1 MSMLPPV
8 RKPPVEK
15 RRQQL
20 LRAFDTLDDAT
31 QEQLV
36 DFAEFLS
43 ARHGTSSDEQ
53 PPAEPRDIPRPAEET
68 VIAAV
73 RRLSE
78 TYHMLDKAPMLHQ
91 TTSLVSAHIMQGRPA
106 TEVIDELELL
116 FESRYR
122 DLRKPVE
129 E

>member
-1 MSMLPPV
+1 MNMLPPV
-8 RKPPVEK
+8 RQPPVEK
-15 RRQQL
+15 RRQLL
-20 LRAFDTLDDAT
+20 LRAFDSLDDAT

-43 ARHGTSSDEQ
+43 ARHGSSADAQ
-53 PPAEPRDIPRPAEET
+53 PPAERREIPRPAEET

-91 TTSLVSAHIMQGRPA
+91 TSSLVSAHIMQGRPA
-106 TEVIDELELL
+106 TEVIDELEQL

-122 DLRKPVE
+122 DYRKPGGE
-129 E
+129 

>member
-1 MSMLPPV
+1 MLPPV
-8 RKPPVEK
+8 RQPPVEK

-20 LRAFDTLDDAT
+20 LRAFDSLDDAT

-43 ARHGTSSDEQ
+43 ARHGTSADAQ
-53 PPAEPRDIPRPAEET
+53 PPAEPREIPRPAEET

-91 TTSLVSAHIMQGRPA
+91 TSSLVSAHIMQGRPA
-106 TEVIDELELL
+106 TEVIDKLEQL

-122 DLRKPVE
+122 DYRKPGAD
-129 E
+129 

>member
-1 MSMLPPV
+1 MLPPV

-15 RRQQL
+15 RRRQL
-20 LRAFDTLDDAT
+20 LRAFDTLDAAT

-43 ARHGTSSDEQ
+43 ARHGISPDGH
-53 PPAEPRDIPRPAEET
+53 PPEEPRAIPRPAEET

-91 TTSLVSAHIMQGRPA
+91 TSSLVSAHIMQGRPA
-106 TEVIDELELL
+106 MEVIDELEQL

-122 DLRKPVE
+122 DLRKPDE

>member
-1 MSMLPPV
+1 MLPPV
-8 RKPPVEK
+8 RQPPVDK

-20 LRAFDTLDDAT
+20 LRAFDSLDDAT

-43 ARHGTSSDEQ
+43 ARHGTSADPQ
-53 PPAEPRDIPRPAEET
+53 PPTEPREIPRPAEET

-91 TTSLVSAHIMQGRPA
+91 TSSLVSAHIMQGRPA
-106 TEVIDELELL
+106 TEVIDELEQL
-116 FESRYR
+116 FKSRYR
-122 DLRKPVE
+122 DYRKPGAD
-129 E
+129 

>member
-8 RKPPVEK
+8 HQPPVEK
-15 RRQQL
+15 RRRQL

-31 QEQLV
+31 QEQLL
-36 DFAEFLS
+36 DFAEFLA
-43 ARHGTSSDEQ
+43 ARHGTSPEEQ
-53 PPAEPRDIPRPAEET
+53 ACAEPREIPRPAEET

-73 RRLSE
+73 RRLSQ

-91 TTSLVSAHIMQGRPA
+91 TSSLVSAHIMQGRPA
-106 TEVIDELELL
+106 TEVIDELEQL

-122 DLRKPVE
+122 DYRKPDGE
-129 E
+129 